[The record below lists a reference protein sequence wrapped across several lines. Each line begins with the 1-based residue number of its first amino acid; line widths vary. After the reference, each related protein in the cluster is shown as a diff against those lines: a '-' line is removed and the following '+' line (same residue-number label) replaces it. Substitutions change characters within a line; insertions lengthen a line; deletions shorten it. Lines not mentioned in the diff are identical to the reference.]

1 MSRLSEYSCLKVL
14 FIIAI
19 LFLPLVPPYVHAQ
32 AGEVLTTKT
41 ITPDFVMP
49 NETMEVK
56 IKIEVTGD
64 PVGSVADVSVVLDRT
79 GSMIGQKF
87 GAAKQSAKVFVDL
100 FEQDNNKV
108 QIIDF
113 AEESFVRKDFTFTNE
128 TGKDDLKAAIDM
140 IPSPLGLTNLFEA
153 FKRSVEEL
161 VNKSR
166 PNTYKAIVFL
176 TDGRPTVGESR
187 LSNFT

>member
-64 PVGSVADVSVVLDRT
+64 PVGSATGGRWDPDTGSPGNTPPRARGFQPIGPDPYAHVHRPGLRRSRHLGGSGSGRRT
-79 GSMIGQKF
+79 GGVSGGRSQP
-87 GAAKQSAKVFVDL
+87 
-100 FEQDNNKV
+100 EQV
-108 QIIDF
+108 HG
-113 AEESFVRKDFTFTNE
+113 RRTF
-128 TGKDDLKAAIDM
+128 
-140 IPSPLGLTNLFEA
+140 
-153 FKRSVEEL
+153 
-161 VNKSR
+161 
-166 PNTYKAIVFL
+166 
-176 TDGRPTVGESR
+176 
-187 LSNFT
+187 